1 MNPAVVAAGFS
12 LKDDLQEAMNIDMK
26 RYGRVLLAGIF
37 MLLLW
42 GCAARDSNPRKKLE
56 EYKIVVLL
64 PGESGDLSWNDTNLE
79 GISYCEEKLEINMEL
94 IRNVEEEKA
103 EQVLTEC
110 GKSGYDLVLV
120 AGEQFTD
127 AVNTMAPNYPDT
139 FFCIV
144 NGSRANQ
151 ENVAAV
157 RPREYEASNL
167 AAVITGNITETG
179 IIGMITGYP
188 NEGMEHLL
196 DVYEA
201 KIQSISEERGIENV
215 RFLRAYTNSWT
226 DKSLGRKIAE
236 QVIDSGAEIIFVYSN
251 EAGLGCIEAA
261 RDKGAKVIGFSSNPT
276 REHPDTVV
284 ASIKFDFGKLYEW
297 ILSRYENGKLRGK
310 RLEEV
315 GMEEDIF
322 VPVYSSYISSE
333 IKEKVKQ
340 EFNRE

>member
-1 MNPAVVAAGFS
+1 MIEMNPAVIAAGFS
-12 LKDDLQEAMNIDMK
+12 FREYFQEVVTGFMK

-42 GCAARDSNPRKKLE
+42 GCAVQDHSSRKKLE
-56 EYKIVVLL
+56 EYKIVVIL
-64 PGESGDLSWNDTNLE
+64 PGEEGDLSWNDTNME
-79 GISYCEEKLEINMEL
+79 GISYCEEKFQINIEC
-94 IRNVEEEKA
+94 IRNVEEEEA
-103 EQVLTEC
+103 EQVLMEC
-110 GKSGYDLVLV
+110 AKNGYDLVLT

-127 AVNTMAPNYPDT
+127 SVNTVARQYPDT

-144 NGSRANQ
+144 NGIRADY

-157 RPREYEASNL
+157 KPREYEASNM
-167 AAVITGNITETG
+167 AAVITGNITEAG
-179 IIGMITGYP
+179 IIGMIAGYP

-196 DVYEA
+196 DVYE
-201 KIQSISEERGIENV
+201 KKVRSILEERGIENV

-236 QVIDSGAEIIFVYSN
+236 QVIDSGAETLFVYSN
-251 EAGLGCIEAA
+251 EAGLGCIEVA
-261 RDKGAKVIGFSSNPT
+261 RDRGAKVIGFSSNPT
-276 REHPDTVV
+276 QEHPDTVV

-297 ILSRYENGKLRGK
+297 ILFRFENGKLRGK

-322 VPVYSSYISSE
+322 VPVYSSHISAE
-333 IKEKVKQ
+333 IKEKVEQ
-340 EFNRE
+340 E